1 MKKLLFAL
9 MLALGLAFTPIS
21 IKAEEPTEEPPVAE
35 TETPTEEPKEEAPE
49 EEAPQEETIT
59 IEDVEERIND
69 LTKKLEDAGYLD
81 DTDFGKWFEKNT
93 GIAISV
99 AIAFILGLLSTALL
113 VIKAIKNAKE
123 VFTNSDNL
131 SNKVSK
137 TLDNTNALIDD
148 YQTQIKKLSEE
159 NAKLTEEFKAYVEK
173 TNKYIDEVQEKV
185 DKNRANL
192 LSLAESIDG
201 VIQNEKGTNN
211 TREI

>member
-1 MKKLLFAL
+1 MKKLLFGL

-35 TETPTEEPKEEAPE
+35 EQPTEEEPKED
-49 EEAPQEETIT
+49 APQEETPEEETIT
-59 IEDVEERIND
+59 IEDVEVKVNELI
-69 LTKKLEDAGYLD
+69 KKLEDAGYLD

-93 GIAISV
+93 GVAISV
-99 AIAFILGLLSTALL
+99 AISFVIGVLSACLVGL
-113 VIKAIKNAKE
+113 KAVKNAKA

-131 SNKVSK
+131 SNKVNK
-137 TLDNTNALIDD
+137 VLDDNKVLIDD
-148 YQTQIKKLSEE
+148 YQAQVKALTEE
-159 NAKLTEEFKAYVEK
+159 NAKLTQEFKSYVEK
-173 TNKYIDEVQEKV
+173 ANKYVDEVQEKV

-201 VIQNEKGTNN
+201 VIQNEKGTDN

>member
-35 TETPTEEPKEEAPE
+35 TETPTEEPKEDAPE
-49 EEAPQEETIT
+49 ETEEETIT
-59 IEDVEERIND
+59 IEDVEIKIND
-69 LTKKLEDAGYLD
+69 LIKKLEDAGYLD

-93 GIAISV
+93 GVAISV
-99 AIAFILGLLSTALL
+99 AISFVIGVLSACLVGL
-113 VIKAIKNAKE
+113 KAVKNAKE

-148 YQTQIKKLSEE
+148 YQAQIKKLSEE

-173 TNKYIDEVQEKV
+173 TNKFVDEVQEKV
-185 DKNRANL
+185 DKNRSNL

-201 VIQNEKGTNN
+201 VIQNEKGTDNA
-211 TREI
+211 REI

>member
-35 TETPTEEPKEEAPE
+35 TETPTEEPKEDAPE
-49 EEAPQEETIT
+49 ETPEEETIT
-59 IEDVEERIND
+59 IEDVEIKIND
-69 LTKKLEDAGYLD
+69 LIKKLEDAGYLD

-93 GIAISV
+93 GVAISV
-99 AIAFILGLLSTALL
+99 AISFVIGVLSACLVGL
-113 VIKAIKNAKE
+113 KAVKNAKE

-148 YQTQIKKLSEE
+148 YQAQVKKLTEE

-201 VIQNEKGTNN
+201 VIQNEKGIDN

>member
-1 MKKLLFAL
+1 

-35 TETPTEEPKEEAPE
+35 TETPTEEPKEDAPE
-49 EEAPQEETIT
+49 ETEEETIT
-59 IEDVEERIND
+59 IEDVEIKIND
-69 LTKKLEDAGYLD
+69 LIKKLEDAGYLD

-93 GIAISV
+93 GVAISV
-99 AIAFILGLLSTALL
+99 AISFVIGVLSACLVGL
-113 VIKAIKNAKE
+113 KAVKNAKE

-148 YQTQIKKLSEE
+148 YQAQIKKLSEE

-173 TNKYIDEVQEKV
+173 TNKFVDEVQEKV
-185 DKNRANL
+185 DKNRSNL

-201 VIQNEKGTNN
+201 VIQNEKGTDNA
-211 TREI
+211 REI

>member
-35 TETPTEEPKEEAPE
+35 EQPTEEPKEDAPE
-49 EEAPQEETIT
+49 ETPEEETIT
-59 IEDVEERIND
+59 IEDVEIKIND
-69 LTKKLEDAGYLD
+69 LIKKLEDAGYLD

-93 GIAISV
+93 GVAISV

-113 VIKAIKNAKE
+113 VIKAIKEAKE
-123 VFTNSDNL
+123 VFNNSDKL
-131 SNKVSK
+131 SNKVDKSL
-137 TLDNTNALIDD
+137 TLANETIDKQQALIN
-148 YQTQIKKLSEE
+148 KLTEE
-159 NAKLTEEFKAYVEK
+159 NAKMFEEYKAYVEK

-201 VIQNEKGTNN
+201 VIQNEKGTDN

>member
-35 TETPTEEPKEEAPE
+35 TETPTEEPKEDAPE
-49 EEAPQEETIT
+49 EETIT
-59 IEDVEERIND
+59 IEDVEIKIND
-69 LTKKLEDAGYLD
+69 LIKKLEDAGYLD
-81 DTDFGKWFEKNT
+81 ETDFGKWFEKNT
-93 GIAISV
+93 GVAISV

-113 VIKAIKNAKE
+113 VIKAIKEAKA

-137 TLDNTNALIDD
+137 TLDDTKVLIDD
-148 YQTQIKKLSEE
+148 YQDQIKKLSEE

-173 TNKYIDEVQEKV
+173 ANKYVDEVQEKI

-201 VIQNEKGTNN
+201 VIQNEKGIDN